1 MPSAEQKRYTS
12 QDSEAAVK
20 EPPRDRDATY
30 MPCDESERDHPGAG
44 NKTDGDHPLVA
55 DGIAIR
61 TDEGNSN
68 DQMGE
73 RQPVSSVSKERKML
87 VCKR

>member
-44 NKTDGDHPLVA
+44 NKTEGDHPLVA